1 MNDVFPI
8 GSMYGIFTFIWWI
21 SFMVHV
27 GSSDGMMQYSYPGNS
42 AIVTLS
48 LQHHVNLQITKYQ
61 SL

>member
-1 MNDVFPI
+1 MVYLPSF
-8 GSMYGIFTFIWWI
+8 GGF
-21 SFMVHV
+21 FMVNV

-48 LQHHVNLQITKYQ
+48 LQHHVNVQITKYQ

>member
-1 MNDVFPI
+1 MVYLPSF
-8 GSMYGIFTFIWWI
+8 GGFF
-21 SFMVHV
+21 FMVNV

-48 LQHHVNLQITKYQ
+48 LQHHVNVQITKYQ